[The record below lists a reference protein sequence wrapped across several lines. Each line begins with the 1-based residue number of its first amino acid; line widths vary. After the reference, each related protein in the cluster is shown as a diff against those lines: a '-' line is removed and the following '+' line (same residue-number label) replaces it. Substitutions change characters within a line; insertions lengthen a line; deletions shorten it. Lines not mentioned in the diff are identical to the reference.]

1 MKSDNEGLKQ
11 ITFDLDTKQLEKYY
25 PKKAWNKAYDKI
37 SDYMKKCDFR
47 WVQGTVYV
55 SEKPIS
61 SREITY
67 ILQDLVHK
75 YPRLNLCMRDCRET
89 EVGKEFE
96 RNYLFDKTV
105 SIPTRE
111 ELKRL
116 ERDGEDSNLVGE
128 KEELK
133 YKMSKLSM
141 LLGSKE
147 LER

>member
-75 YPRLNLCMRDCRET
+75 YPRLNLCMRDCRSANIYREYD
-89 EVGKEFE
+89 K
-96 RNYLFDKTV
+96 NYLFDKEMV
-105 SIPTRE
+105 LPKRE
-111 ELKRL
+111 EML
-116 ERDGEDSNLVGE
+116 ESANEDLGDVLDDFE
-128 KEELK
+128 KLCFK
-133 YKMSKLSM
+133 SQT
-141 LLGSKE
+141 LLPNKT
-147 LER
+147 LDR